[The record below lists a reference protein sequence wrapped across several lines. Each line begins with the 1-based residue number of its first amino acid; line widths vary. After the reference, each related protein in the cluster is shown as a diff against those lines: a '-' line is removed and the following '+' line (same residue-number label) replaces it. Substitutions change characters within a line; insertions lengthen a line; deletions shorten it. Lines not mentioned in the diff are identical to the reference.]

1 MELKVVFKKVTLDF
15 SSG

>member
-1 MELKVVFKKVTLDF
+1 MELQVAFMKVTLDF